1 MAVDDLLGCNVCDPW
16 MDLSVERHH
25 TTGEILEIS
34 EVNSGIFIAAYF
46 CLVCSCDVFISGI

>member
-1 MAVDDLLGCNVCDPW
+1 MVDALLACDVCDPW

-34 EVNSGIFIAAYF
+34 EVKFLNTKATA
-46 CLVCSCDVFISGI
+46 V